1 MKCSENQTKQIVYC
15 AMTFLPSYAMDVR
28 QKREAQV
35 TDLEIRA
42 IVSSAARRHFHCSAL
57 SNN

>member
-15 AMTFLPSYAMDVR
+15 AMTSLPSYAVDVR

-42 IVSSAARRHFHCSAL
+42 IVSSAARRHFRCAAL